1 MLRISRREEVGA
13 LILAAL
19 LAVGLLFKYVILPQP
34 TPEIVIERAEETLA
48 GENKVVAEIV
58 VHVSGAV
65 RYPGVYTLKD
75 GVRVVDAVEA
85 AGGIVP
91 EGNADAIN
99 LAEPLYDGRKVTVP
113 YISNQMGTGNSGGT
127 VDGRVN
133 INEATAAELETLP
146 GIGPAKASAIVSYRE
161 ANGPF
166 RSVDDLAAVAGI
178 GAKTVEGLKELIT
191 LY

>member
-19 LAVGLLFKYVILPQP
+19 LAMGLLVKYVILPKPAPQV
-34 TPEIVIERAEETLA
+34 VIERVEETQA
-48 GENKVVAEIV
+48 DEKEVVTVIV

-65 RYPGVYTLKD
+65 RHPGVYTLKD
-75 GVRVVDAVEA
+75 GARVVDAVDA

-113 YISNQMGTGNSGGT
+113 YISNQVGTGNTGVI
-127 VDGRVN
+127 VDSRVN
-133 INEATAAELETLP
+133 INEATAAQLETLP
-146 GIGPAKASAIVSYRE
+146 GIGPAKAAAIVSFRE

-166 RSVDDLAAVAGI
+166 RSVDDLAAVGGI
-178 GAKTVEGLKELIT
+178 GAKTVDALKELIT

>member
-34 TPEIVIERAEETLA
+34 APEVVIERAEEMQA
-48 GENKVVAEIV
+48 GVNEVVAEIV

-65 RYPGVYTLKD
+65 RHPGVYRLKD
-75 GVRVVDAVEA
+75 GARVVDAVDA

-113 YISNQMGTGNSGGT
+113 FIKQTETGNTGDT
-127 VDGRVN
+127 VDSRVN
-133 INEATAAELETLP
+133 INEATAAQLETLP
-146 GIGPAKASAIVSYRE
+146 GIGPAKAAAIISYRE

-166 RSVDDLAAVAGI
+166 RSVDDLAAVGGI
-178 GAKTVEGLKELIT
+178 GAKTVDALKELIT

>member
-34 TPEIVIERAEETLA
+34 APEIVIERAEETLA
-48 GENKVVAEIV
+48 GENKVVVEIV

-65 RYPGVYTLKD
+65 RHPGVYKLKD
-75 GVRVVDAVEA
+75 GARVVDAVDA

-127 VDGRVN
+127 ADGRIN
-133 INEATAAELETLP
+133 INAATAAELEALP